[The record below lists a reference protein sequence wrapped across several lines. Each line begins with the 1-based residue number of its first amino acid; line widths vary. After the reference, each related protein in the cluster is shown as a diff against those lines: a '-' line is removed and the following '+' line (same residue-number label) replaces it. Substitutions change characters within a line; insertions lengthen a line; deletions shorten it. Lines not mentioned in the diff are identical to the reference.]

1 MIFFFLLQTPV
12 LGKDGITY
20 VVIHC
25 DNVEHAMRK
34 LSSHTAHVVEYVVR
48 FVARMSSSGHG
59 GGLDDTQR
67 QELLMR
73 LVSALTHQVGITQI
87 FSLFSGKSRG
97 LGNTLQLQ

>member
-48 FVARMSSSGHG
+48 FVARMSCSGHG

-73 LVSALTHQVGITQI
+73 LVSALTHQVGTKKNITEI
-87 FSLFSGKSRG
+87 FLFVCSEGAIWV
-97 LGNTLQLQ
+97 

>member
-1 MIFFFLLQTPV
+1 M

-73 LVSALTHQVGITQI
+73 LVSALTHQVRTKKISQRY
-87 FSLFSGKSRG
+87 FCLFVQRVLFGETWENS
-97 LGNTLQLQ
+97 

>member
-1 MIFFFLLQTPV
+1 M

-73 LVSALTHQVGITQI
+73 LVSALTHQVGITD
-87 FSLFSGKSRG
+87 FLSLQRLLFCKGQNFF
-97 LGNTLQLQ
+97 LGRVFG

>member
-1 MIFFFLLQTPV
+1 M

-87 FSLFSGKSRG
+87 FCLFRGKGCYFLRNKTFS
-97 LGNTLQLQ
+97 